1 MKKWTTALVLFVLIA
16 LVACSSAPGA
26 SQAAPTPAVVVP
38 VKASGNIMADA
49 IVTPV
54 RWMTLS
60 FQMGGVVKTV
70 NVHEGDFVKAGQVI
84 AALDD
89 TDIRLSI
96 AQAEAALALAQAQL
110 AQLKA
115 PPQPAQI
122 AVAEQAI
129 QEADAAVLAASARL
143 AQVQRGVT
151 AADIAAAEAA
161 LAQAQAQQRQA
172 QEQYNKTLE
181 CYDVQLPGGSKQEVC
196 PGLGAPEEQAR
207 AALEAAKQNTAAAQ
221 KRLDQLKAGPTKSEL
236 DAARANLAA
245 AQAQKARAQAQL
257 DLLKAGAT
265 PEQIAVAEAGV
276 KQAQV
281 AVDVAKAQ
289 LARLQLVAPFDG
301 TLVTFNLQVGELAS
315 PGAPVAKLA
324 DLSEWQ
330 IETDDLTELNIVRV
344 KEGSPVTIT
353 FDAIP
358 DLELTG
364 KVVRIKS
371 LGEDKRGDITYTVI
385 IRPDKHDERLRW
397 NMTASVSIEPR

>member
-1 MKKWTTALVLFVLIA
+1 MKKWMIALVLFGLIA
-16 LVACSSAPGA
+16 LVGCSSAPAA
-26 SQAAPTPAVVVP
+26 SQTTPAPATVAP
-38 VKASGNIMADA
+38 VKASGNIVADA
-49 IVTPV
+49 VVVPA
-54 RWMTLS
+54 RWVMLS
-60 FQMGGVVKTV
+60 FQTGGVVKTI
-70 NVHEGDFVKAGQVI
+70 NVQEGDTVKAGQVI
-84 AALDD
+84 AVLDD
-89 TDIRLSI
+89 TDARLGI
-96 AQAEAALALAQAQL
+96 AQAEAALALTQAQL

-122 AVAEQAI
+122 AVAEQAV
-129 QEADAAVLAASARL
+129 QEAEAAVLAASAQL
-143 AQVQRGVT
+143 TQAQRGAT

-161 LAQAQAQQRQA
+161 LVQAQAQERQA

-181 CYDVQLPGGSKQEVC
+181 CYEVQLPGGGTEKVC
-196 PGLGAPEEQAR
+196 PALGTLEELAR
-207 AALEAAKQNTAAAQ
+207 AALQAAKQNTVAAQ

-281 AVDVAKAQ
+281 AVDVARAQ

-301 TLVTFNLQVGELAS
+301 VLVTLDLKVGELVS
-315 PGAPVAKLA
+315 PGAPVGRLA

-330 IETDDLTELNIVRV
+330 IETDDLTELSIVRV

-385 IRPDKHDERLRW
+385 IRPDKYDERLRW